1 MAPMDDPTV
10 IAARYATITHKMVN
24 DAAQVAIDAFDKI
37 NKTGGSTYAAADAIE
52 SMTTLARIAI
62 SGVSALA
69 RIPLQIQPDNG
80 PMLVADEVAAV
91 ITHALTDATAVAR
104 DAAENINDGTFRAN
118 WVDSAVALTGMAVLR
133 AAEAA
138 EAIGAGPGVLGDP
151 LKAFPYTI
159 NGVNLTD
166 QLELKMASPLSRP
179 GVADEDIAR
188 LVRFE
193 PDGGVLKAGRS
204 NSDFSLTINCAGIP
218 SGIYQGNVGVF
229 KTGDT
234 QAIQT
239 IKVTLNL

>member
-1 MAPMDDPTV
+1 MDDPMA
-10 IAARYATITHKMVN
+10 IATRYATITRKMVN

-37 NKTGGSTYAAADAIE
+37 NDTHGDGSSYTAGDAIKSMTKLAGIAITGG
-52 SMTTLARIAI
+52 
-62 SGVSALA
+62 SALA

-80 PMLVADEVAAV
+80 MLVADQVATV
-91 ITHALTDATAVAR
+91 IARALTDATAVAG
-104 DAAENINDGTFRAN
+104 DAAEKVNAGTFRDE
-118 WVDSAVALTGMAVLR
+118 WVNSAVTLTGMAVLR

-166 QLELKMASPLSRP
+166 RLELKMASPLARP